1 MRKEEKRNARRIHLA
16 QPVDGNLSHF
26 PVAVVDLSTS
36 GARIQHDSPL
46 GFHPGKRYTLEFSCE
61 GDRFELRC
69 QLVRSRMEQNRGDEK
84 RHLVYTSGL
93 RFTDLDE
100 ESIERLW
107 GLIALLA
114 IDVLEQ
120 EAFRG
125 EIPYEFEILQS

>member
-16 QPVDGNLSHF
+16 NPVEGNLSHF
-26 PVAVVDLSTS
+26 PIAVLDLSTS

-61 GDRFELRC
+61 GDKFELRC
-69 QLVRSRMEQNRGDEK
+69 QLVRSRMEQNHGEK
-84 RHLVYTSGL
+84 KQLVYTSGL
-93 RFTDLDE
+93 RFMDLDE

-114 IDVLEQ
+114 IDFLEQ
-120 EAFRG
+120 EAFQ
-125 EIPYEFEILQS
+125 EDIPYEFEILQS